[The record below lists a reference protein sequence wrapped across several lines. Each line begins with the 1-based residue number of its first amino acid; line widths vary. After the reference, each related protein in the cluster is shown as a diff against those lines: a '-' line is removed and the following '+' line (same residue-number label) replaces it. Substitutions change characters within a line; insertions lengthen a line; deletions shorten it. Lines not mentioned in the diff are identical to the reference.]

1 MRAPAPP
8 GDRSGAP
15 GAARSR
21 TLSRVAAGV
30 GLGCVAAHLASV
42 LAPGHGG
49 PVQRAVLAAM
59 AAACL
64 PCVLTLWRSPGPRV
78 WRTTGV
84 MYGGML
90 TVHLLMLMAGAGQSV
105 ASHAG
110 HLGAGHPGSAATS
123 SAAGWAE
130 LTMGAGI
137 MLAGVQ
143 VVLAGA
149 LLLTQRRQRPALRSA
164 RAGAPTAC

>member
-1 MRAPAPP
+1 M
-8 GDRSGAP
+8 
-15 GAARSR
+15 
-21 TLSRVAAGV
+21 
-30 GLGCVAAHLASV
+30 AAHLASV

-90 TVHLLMLMAGAGQSV
+90 TVHLLMLMAGTGQSV
-105 ASHAG
+105 ASHAA

>member
-1 MRAPAPP
+1 
-8 GDRSGAP
+8 
-15 GAARSR
+15 
-21 TLSRVAAGV
+21 
-30 GLGCVAAHLASV
+30 
-42 LAPGHGG
+42 
-49 PVQRAVLAAM
+49 
-59 AAACL
+59 
-64 PCVLTLWRSPGPRV
+64 
-78 WRTTGV
+78 

-105 ASHAG
+105 ASHAAHLGAGHAG

-137 MLAGVQ
+137 TLAGVQ